1 MKRLIYLGTIIG
13 MIALVSCS
21 KQDRSYYDHIKNGAI
36 VYTGKAESLK
46 AFSGNER
53 VVLNWVLTSDQ
64 NITGCK
70 VYWNFGADSLVMA
83 VKKSLKPDTIKVS
96 VNNLPEG
103 SYNFE
108 VFTFDKEGHTSIGA
122 EVIGNS
128 YGLNFQSTLSN
139 RPIRTSTKVTATNS
153 INITWVGRDDK
164 CLGTEWSYTGKDQQ
178 QKRYFSTQGDT
189 TLISSCDLAK
199 PVTYRTLFIPEK
211 QAADTFY
218 TAFKAL

>member
-1 MKRLIYLGTIIG
+1 MKQLIYLGII
-13 MIALVSCS
+13 IAMVSCS
-21 KQDRSYYDHIKNGAI
+21 KQDRSYYDFIKNGAI
-36 VYTGKAESLK
+36 VYTGKADSLK

-53 VVLNWVLTSDQ
+53 VVLNWVLASDQ

-70 VYWNFGADSLVMA
+70 IFWNFKADSLVIP
-83 VKKSLKPDTIKVS
+83 VKKSPRPDTIKVS
-96 VNNLPEG
+96 INNLPEG

-108 VFTFDKEGHTSIGA
+108 VFTFDKEGHTSIGT
-122 EVIGNS
+122 ETIGNS
-128 YGLNFQSTLSN
+128 YGASFQSTLSN

-153 INITWVGRDDK
+153 INITWVGKDDK

-178 QKRYFSTQGDT
+178 MKRYFSAQGDT
-189 TLISSCDLAK
+189 TLISSCDLTK

-218 TAFKAL
+218 TDFKAL